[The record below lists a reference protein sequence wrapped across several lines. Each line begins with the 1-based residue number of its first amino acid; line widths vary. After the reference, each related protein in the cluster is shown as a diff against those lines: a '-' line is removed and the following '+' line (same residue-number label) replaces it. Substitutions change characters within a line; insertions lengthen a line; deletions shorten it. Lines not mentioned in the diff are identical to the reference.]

1 MLAIRL
7 RGDCMLYAIPSR
19 EEYEKMLA
27 GVLEPVYGKMSRD
40 EYDDRYSVLELGL
53 LENLITPQ
61 QYVDMFNKL
70 LDMYQSSRPSFET
83 HFGPREFI

>member
-1 MLAIRL
+1 MSN
-7 RGDCMLYAIPSR
+7 AIPSR
-19 EEYEKMLA
+19 EEYENMLA

-40 EYDDRYSVLELGL
+40 EYNDRYSIIEFGL

-70 LDMYQSSRPSFET
+70 LDMYQASRPSFEDN
-83 HFGPREFI
+83 FGPREFI

>member
-1 MLAIRL
+1 MSNT
-7 RGDCMLYAIPSR
+7 IPSR

-40 EYDDRYSVLELGL
+40 EYNDRYSVLELGL

-61 QYVDMFNKL
+61 QYVGMFNKL
-70 LDMYQSSRPSFET
+70 LDMYQASRPSFED

>member
-1 MLAIRL
+1 MII
-7 RGDCMLYAIPSR
+7 MLYAVPSR

-70 LDMYQSSRPSFET
+70 LEMYQASRPSFDD

>member
-1 MLAIRL
+1 MSNT
-7 RGDCMLYAIPSR
+7 IPSR

-40 EYDDRYSVLELGL
+40 EYNDRYSILELGL

-70 LDMYQSSRPSFET
+70 LDMYQESRPNFED

>member
-1 MLAIRL
+1 MSNT
-7 RGDCMLYAIPSR
+7 IPSR

-27 GVLEPVYGKMSRD
+27 GVLKPVYGKMSRD

-70 LDMYQSSRPSFET
+70 LDMYQASRPSFDD

>member
-1 MLAIRL
+1 MII
-7 RGDCMLYAIPSR
+7 MSNTIPSR

-40 EYDDRYSVLELGL
+40 EYNDRYSIIELGL

-61 QYVDMFNKL
+61 QYVDIFNKL
-70 LDMYQSSRPSFET
+70 LDMYQASRPSFED

>member
-1 MLAIRL
+1 MTI
-7 RGDCMLYAIPSR
+7 MYNTIPSR

-40 EYDDRYSVLELGL
+40 EYNNRYSVIELGL

-61 QYVDMFNKL
+61 QFVTSFNRL
-70 LDMYQSSRPSFET
+70 LDMYQASRPSFED

>member
-1 MLAIRL
+1 MSNTIL
-7 RGDCMLYAIPSR
+7 SR

-40 EYDDRYSVLELGL
+40 EYNDRYSIIEFGL

-61 QYVDMFNKL
+61 QYVDIFNKL
-70 LDMYQSSRPSFET
+70 LDMYQTSRPSFED

>member
-1 MLAIRL
+1 MII
-7 RGDCMLYAIPSR
+7 MSNTIPSR
-19 EEYEKMLA
+19 EEYENMLA

-40 EYDDRYSVLELGL
+40 EYNDRYSIIEFGL

-70 LDMYQSSRPSFET
+70 LDMYQASRPSFEDN
-83 HFGPREFI
+83 FGPREFI

>member
-1 MLAIRL
+1 MAN
-7 RGDCMLYAIPSR
+7 AIPSR

-40 EYDDRYSVLELGL
+40 EYDDRYSVLKLGL

-70 LDMYQSSRPSFET
+70 LDMYQASRSSFDD

>member
-1 MLAIRL
+1 M
-7 RGDCMLYAIPSR
+7 YNTIPSR

-40 EYDDRYSVLELGL
+40 EYNNRHYVLELGL

-61 QYVDMFNKL
+61 QYVDIFNKL
-70 LDMYQSSRPSFET
+70 LDMYQASRPNFED

>member
-1 MLAIRL
+1 MII
-7 RGDCMLYAIPSR
+7 MSNTIPSR

-40 EYDDRYSVLELGL
+40 EYNDRYSIIELGL

-61 QYVDMFNKL
+61 QYVDIFNKL
-70 LDMYQSSRPSFET
+70 LDMYQTSRPSFED

>member
-1 MLAIRL
+1 MSNT
-7 RGDCMLYAIPSR
+7 IPSR

-27 GVLEPVYGKMSRD
+27 GVLEPVYGKMSQD

>member
-1 MLAIRL
+1 MF
-7 RGDCMLYAIPSR
+7 MLYAIPSR

>member
-1 MLAIRL
+1 MSNT
-7 RGDCMLYAIPSR
+7 IPSQ
-19 EEYEKMLA
+19 EEYNEMLKDA
-27 GVLEPVYGKMSRD
+27 LKPVCGKMSRN

-61 QYVDMFNKL
+61 KYVDMFNKL
-70 LDMYQSSRPSFET
+70 LDMYQESRPSFED

>member
-1 MLAIRL
+1 M
-7 RGDCMLYAIPSR
+7 YNTIPSR

-27 GVLEPVYGKMSRD
+27 GVLKPVYGKMSRD
-40 EYDDRYSVLELGL
+40 EYNDRYSIIELGL

-61 QYVDMFNKL
+61 QYVDIFNKL
-70 LDMYQSSRPSFET
+70 LDMYQTSRPNFED

>member
-1 MLAIRL
+1 MSNT
-7 RGDCMLYAIPSR
+7 IPSR

-40 EYDDRYSVLELGL
+40 EYNNRYSVLELGL

-61 QYVDMFNKL
+61 QFVTSFNRL
-70 LDMYQSSRPSFET
+70 LDMYQASRPSFED

>member
-1 MLAIRL
+1 M
-7 RGDCMLYAIPSR
+7 YNTIPSR

-40 EYDDRYSVLELGL
+40 EYNDRYSIIELGL

-61 QYVDMFNKL
+61 QYVDIFNKL
-70 LDMYQSSRPSFET
+70 LDMYQTSKLGLED

>member
-1 MLAIRL
+1 MSNT
-7 RGDCMLYAIPSR
+7 IPSR

-70 LDMYQSSRPSFET
+70 LDMYQTSRPSFEG

>member
-1 MLAIRL
+1 MSNT
-7 RGDCMLYAIPSR
+7 IPSR

-27 GVLEPVYGKMSRD
+27 GVLEPVYGKMSRV
-40 EYDDRYSVLELGL
+40 EYDNRYSVLGLGL

>member
-1 MLAIRL
+1 MII
-7 RGDCMLYAIPSR
+7 MSNTIPSR

-40 EYDDRYSVLELGL
+40 EYNDRYSIIELGL

-70 LDMYQSSRPSFET
+70 LDMYQASRPSFED

>member
-1 MLAIRL
+1 MSNT
-7 RGDCMLYAIPSR
+7 IPSR

-40 EYDDRYSVLELGL
+40 EYNDRYSIIELGL

-70 LDMYQSSRPSFET
+70 LDMYQASRPSFED

>member
-1 MLAIRL
+1 MSNTIL
-7 RGDCMLYAIPSR
+7 SR

-70 LDMYQSSRPSFET
+70 LDMYQASRPSFDD

>member
-1 MLAIRL
+1 MII
-7 RGDCMLYAIPSR
+7 MYNTIPSR

-40 EYDDRYSVLELGL
+40 EYNDRYSIIELGL
-53 LENLITPQ
+53 LENLSTPQ

-70 LDMYQSSRPSFET
+70 LDMYQTSRPSFED

>member
-1 MLAIRL
+1 MSNT
-7 RGDCMLYAIPSR
+7 IPSR

-61 QYVDMFNKL
+61 QYVDIFNKL
-70 LDMYQSSRPSFET
+70 LDIYQSSRPSFED

>member
-1 MLAIRL
+1 MSNT
-7 RGDCMLYAIPSR
+7 IPSR

-40 EYDDRYSVLELGL
+40 EYNDRYSIIELGL

-61 QYVDMFNKL
+61 QYVDIFNKL
-70 LDMYQSSRPSFET
+70 LDMYQISRPSFEDY
-83 HFGPREFI
+83 FGPREFI

>member
-1 MLAIRL
+1 MII
-7 RGDCMLYAIPSR
+7 MVYAIPSR

-53 LENLITPQ
+53 LENLITLQ

>member
-1 MLAIRL
+1 MSN
-7 RGDCMLYAIPSR
+7 AIPSR

-40 EYDDRYSVLELGL
+40 EYDDRYSVLKLGL

-70 LDMYQSSRPSFET
+70 LDMYQASRPSFEDP
-83 HFGPREFI
+83 FGPRAFI

>member
-1 MLAIRL
+1 MSNT
-7 RGDCMLYAIPSR
+7 IPSR

-40 EYDDRYSVLELGL
+40 EYNDRYSIIELGL

-61 QYVDMFNKL
+61 QYVDIFNKL
-70 LDMYQSSRPSFET
+70 LDMYQASRPSFED

>member
-1 MLAIRL
+1 MSNT
-7 RGDCMLYAIPSR
+7 IPSR

-27 GVLEPVYGKMSRD
+27 GVLKPVYGKMSRD
-40 EYDDRYSVLELGL
+40 EYNDRYSIIELGL

-61 QYVDMFNKL
+61 QYVDIFNKL
-70 LDMYQSSRPSFET
+70 LDMYQTSRPSFED

>member
-1 MLAIRL
+1 MSNT
-7 RGDCMLYAIPSR
+7 IPSR

-40 EYDDRYSVLELGL
+40 EYNDRYSIIELGL

-61 QYVDMFNKL
+61 QYVDIFNKL
-70 LDMYQSSRPSFET
+70 LDMYQTSRPSFED

>member
-1 MLAIRL
+1 M
-7 RGDCMLYAIPSR
+7 YNTIPSR

-40 EYDDRYSVLELGL
+40 EYNDRYSIIELGL
-53 LENLITPQ
+53 LENLSTPQ

-70 LDMYQSSRPSFET
+70 LDMYQTSRPSFED

>member
-1 MLAIRL
+1 MSNT
-7 RGDCMLYAIPSR
+7 IPSR

-40 EYDDRYSVLELGL
+40 EYNDRYSIIELGL

-61 QYVDMFNKL
+61 QYVDIFNKL
-70 LDMYQSSRPSFET
+70 LDMYQTSRLSFED

>member
-1 MLAIRL
+1 MTI
-7 RGDCMLYAIPSR
+7 MSNAIPSR

-40 EYDDRYSVLELGL
+40 EYNDRYSIIELGL

-61 QYVDMFNKL
+61 QYVDIFNKL
-70 LDMYQSSRPSFET
+70 LDMYQTSRPSFEE